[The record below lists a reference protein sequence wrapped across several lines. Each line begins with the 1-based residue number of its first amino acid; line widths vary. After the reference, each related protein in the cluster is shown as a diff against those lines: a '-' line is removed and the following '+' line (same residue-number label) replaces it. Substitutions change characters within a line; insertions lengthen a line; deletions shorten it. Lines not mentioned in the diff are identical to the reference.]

1 MQPRGRNVAGEEAFR
16 AAGRCTLFVAI
27 LLAATPAQ
35 GACGTGDLG
44 AAQIAAVRDDATLL
58 LTDGRELRL
67 AGIVPGPVAPSILGT
82 FKGRPLRL
90 TAAATPATD
99 RYGRLIAFAAADD
112 TNLEGSLVS
121 QGAAR
126 VSARAGG
133 LACAES
139 LQKLESE
146 AREARLGLWADPN
159 FAPLPANPGPWMQ
172 TDLGRFVLV
181 EGKVLSVRQS
191 GGTIYVNFGRRWTR
205 DFSAI
210 IPRRLQAGFRA
221 AGRDPQSFA
230 GRRIRVRG
238 WLERRTGPV
247 VEVTA
252 PEQVELL
259 D

>member
-1 MQPRGRNVAGEEAFR
+1 VTADEISVQEA
-16 AAGRCTLFVAI
+16 
-27 LLAATPAQ
+27 
-35 GACGTGDLG
+35 
-44 AAQIAAVRDDATLL
+44 
-58 LTDGRELRL
+58 
-67 AGIVPGPVAPSILGT
+67 
-82 FKGRPLRL
+82 
-90 TAAATPATD
+90 
-99 RYGRLIAFAAADD
+99 
-112 TNLEGSLVS
+112 LVS

-126 VSARAGG
+126 VSAQAGG

-146 AREARLGLWADPN
+146 ARQARRGLWADPN
-159 FAPLPANPGPWMQ
+159 FAPLQANPGPWMQ

-210 IPRRLQAGFRA
+210 IPRRLQAAFRS

-230 GRRIRVRG
+230 NRRIRVRG

-247 VEVTA
+247 IEVTA

-259 D
+259 E